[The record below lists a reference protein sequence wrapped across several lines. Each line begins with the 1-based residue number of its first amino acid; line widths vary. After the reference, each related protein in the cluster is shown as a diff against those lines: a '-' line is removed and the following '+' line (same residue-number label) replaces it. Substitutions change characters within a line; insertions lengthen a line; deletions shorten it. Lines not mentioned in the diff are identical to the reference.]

1 LLECVKHALYALGIT
16 EISTAQCTKLVGF
29 GTDGAAANISK
40 QGLKGLVE
48 KELKWVFWM
57 WCLAHRLELSVKDSL
72 TGTVFD
78 SINEML
84 LRLYYIYEKS
94 PKKCRELEDLISDLG
109 EFISFT
115 DKGLRPVRASGSR
128 WISHKLSAMRRI
140 LFIDLLNPCAA
151 FSKAMQANEIDILG
165 ALMSVL
171 RSLKEIEKLTA
182 LPLSQWPTYSNTLAA
197 ICNEDDGSHTYQG
210 QALKRLEETQRYF
223 ENHAHEY
230 SFNLKQCL
238 ISRLAWSDQQ
248 LVRDIITVLATQGWE
263 KLVRECTQL
272 DGLQRIITHFTIPLE
287 GASIDCSKI
296 PEEFQ
301 NLMLYAIEFIS
312 LSTLEYRSVWWRLFN
327 SPSSSEWSN
336 ALGLVELLLSLPASY
351 GKVERSFSQMNIIK
365 TSKRSLL
372 SNDTLDDLLLLAV
385 DEVPLA
391 KFNPDKA
398 IDCWWNDK
406 QRRPNQKKRN
416 PYEQITSSSSTA
428 TSASSTE
435 RDITNA
441 DSDTGEDLLTE
452 WDDCFK

>member
-1 LLECVKHALYALGIT
+1 MEGNKAGKEVKCTAKTSCFFVLLTPSFNYC
-16 EISTAQCTKLVGF
+16 C
-29 GTDGAAANISK
+29 
-40 QGLKGLVE
+40 
-48 KELKWVFWM
+48 
-57 WCLAHRLELSVKDSL
+57 
-72 TGTVFD
+72 
-78 SINEML
+78 
-84 LRLYYIYEKS
+84 
-94 PKKCRELEDLISDLG
+94 KKCRELEDLISDLG

-140 LFIDLLNPCAA
+140 LSKYGAYTMHLAALSGDRSVRSTDRAKLQGYCKQWVDCKYVLGCALFIDLLNPCAA
-151 FSKAMQANEIDILG
+151 FSKAMQANENDILG

-182 LPLSQWPTYSNTLAA
+182 LSLSQWPTYSNTLAA

-336 ALGLVELLLSLPASY
+336 ALGLVELLLSLPASN

-372 SNDTLDDLLLLAV
+372 SNDTLDDLLFLAV